1 MPPEIKRHTC
11 LNPNKMLEEPKDAL
25 VLTKQVQTV
34 AQVQPP
40 GPTTQQAMAPQP
52 LSQGTS
58 TNTQGSHR
66 GWWTLASTSP
76 VHRKPLFEVMALP
89 RRSGCWSRCRAQ
101 TVTGLCSLVPSLPR
115 SQSPQRRASLNKP
128 GSPAWGDF
136 KVVSSDLMR
145 NQPIVRNKPEFYTH
159 FPFLHIFIWY

>member
-58 TNTQGSHR
+58 TNMQGSHR
-66 GWWTLASTSP
+66 GWWTL
-76 VHRKPLFEVMALP
+76 LP
-89 RRSGCWSRCRAQ
+89 RLLC
-101 TVTGLCSLVPSLPR
+101 TGSLSSKSWPCL
-115 SQSPQRRASLNKP
+115 AGLDA
-128 GSPAWGDF
+128 GPAAGL
-136 KVVSSDLMR
+136 K
-145 NQPIVRNKPEFYTH
+145 Q
-159 FPFLHIFIWY
+159 